1 MKTIDRADDSILEEL
16 IEACEAKMASKFG
29 PKEEPKA
36 EEEEPAALVVEVEGE
51 DKEGD
56 DEDLDDDKLN
66 KLLEIYK
73 SMK

>member
-16 IEACEAKMASKFG
+16 IQACEAKMASKFG

-36 EEEEPAALVVEVEGE
+36 EEEEPAALVVEVDAE
-51 DKEGD
+51 DKED
-56 DEDLDDDKLN
+56 DEELDQDKLD